1 MAIIRHIGDGLLTWV
16 QWWVHL
22 AAVVTAVVRLAV
34 HPGSWPR
41 TVRAT
46 LARQILF
53 SGIEGTRFAAL
64 AAFLVGVA
72 VVVQAQLWL
81 HRLGQTTLLG
91 PLLVTVVVREVG
103 PLLANIVAIGR
114 TGNAIAVEMANMKTM
129 GEVRILEAQGLD
141 PIIYLVIP
149 RAIGLAISV
158 FCLTVVMIFVSLFG
172 GYLFGVL
179 VGAKTGTPINF
190 LYSIVGAI
198 GPLDA
203 ISVLLKA
210 TIPSLLAGTICCTE
224 GLSVQGVITQIPPA
238 VTRAIQ
244 RSLVVLFVLSI
255 AISLMNF
262 AFA

>member
-1 MAIIRHIGDGLLTWV
+1 MALLRYIGDGLINWV
-16 QWWVHL
+16 RWWVHL
-22 AAVVTAVVRLAV
+22 AAVVAAVVRLAV
-34 HPGSWPR
+34 LPRSWPR

-64 AAFLVGVA
+64 AAFLIGVA

-81 HRLGQTTLLG
+81 YRLGQTTLLG

-114 TGNAIAVEMANMKTM
+114 TGNAIAVELANMKTL
-129 GEVRILEAQGLD
+129 GEVRVLEAQGVD
-141 PIIYLVIP
+141 PLIYLVIP
-149 RAIGLAISV
+149 RAVGLAISV
-158 FCLTVVMIFVSLFG
+158 FCLTVVMISVALFG
-172 GYLFGVL
+172 GYLFGAL
-179 VGAKTGTPINF
+179 VGAKTGTPMGF
-190 LYSIVGAI
+190 ARSIVGNI

-203 ISVLLKA
+203 VSVVLKA
-210 TIPSLLAGTICCTE
+210 TVPSLLAGTICCNE
-224 GLSVQGVITQIPPA
+224 GLSVQGVVTQIPPA

-255 AISLMNF
+255 AISLMNY